1 MGGSLNVYK
10 SLLTSMLIICLPKL
24 LGMCIIFAV
33 PRQTVLCAKKKTGK
47 GRGGGH
53 NLINMHK
60 KIFCDKTAKRSLP

>member
-33 PRQTVLCAKKKTGK
+33 PDKQYFAQKKLERAG
-47 GRGGGH
+47 GGGH
-53 NLINMHK
+53 TLIKMHK
-60 KIFCDKTAKRSLP
+60 KIFLNKTEKKSLP